1 MTLGKDEWPS
11 RARLRA
17 MRSMRRH
24 RGWLSRSLVALL
36 LFVQWVTA
44 SYACPRLD
52 AVAAGGGAAT
62 TAAMASMP
70 DCTGDMSAM
79 DPAQP
84 QLCKAHC
91 EAGQQ
96 SVNSGAAGLDAPPAL
111 HQGGAWVGVFDVVQ
125 AAALAAAMP
134 AALAAGPPPG
144 TPPIYLRLLVLRN

>member
-1 MTLGKDEWPS
+1 MGSL
-11 RARLRA
+11 
-17 MRSMRRH
+17 RRH

-36 LFVQWVTA
+36 LFVQWATA

-52 AVAAGGGAAT
+52 AATSGGEAGM
-62 TAAMASMP
+62 TAAEMAAMP
-70 DCTGDMSAM
+70 DCTGGMAGM

-91 EAGQQ
+91 GADQQ

-111 HQGGAWVGVFDVVQ
+111 HPGGAWVGVLDAVQ

>member
-1 MTLGKDEWPS
+1 MGSL
-11 RARLRA
+11 
-17 MRSMRRH
+17 RRH

-36 LFVQWVTA
+36 LFVQWATA

-52 AVAAGGGAAT
+52 PTAVGGEAAMTA
-62 TAAMASMP
+62 AAMADVPGCAGGM
-70 DCTGDMSAM
+70 TGM
-79 DPAQP
+79 DPEQP

-111 HQGGAWVGVFDVVQ
+111 HQSGAWVGVLDGVQ

>member
-1 MTLGKDEWPS
+1 
-11 RARLRA
+11 
-17 MRSMRRH
+17 MRRH
-24 RGWLSRSLVALL
+24 RGWLARSLVALL
-36 LFVQWVTA
+36 LFVQWATA

-52 AVAAGGGAAT
+52 AAAARGEAAV
-62 TAAMASMP
+62 TAMSMASMP
-70 DCTGDMSAM
+70 DCAGDMSAM

-96 SVNSGAAGLDAPPAL
+96 SVNSAAAGLDAPPVL
-111 HQGGAWVGVFDVVQ
+111 HQGGAWVGVFDAVQ

-144 TPPIYLRLLVLRN
+144 APPIYLRLLVLRN